1 MTSNDLVH
9 LARSLQFPAFEAAWS
24 AAVQAPRT
32 EDALRYANAIDA
44 LCERDMAS
52 KAVSYAMPMV
62 EALAGKNMVD
72 EAIEVAQ
79 RLLRR
84 GAHNE
89 ALTHKMGALFHS
101 RFSDEPWYPMV
112 AQRSG
117 LAAAPTSTALQEF
130 DRMRRYT
137 KGHVVYHQAGWGEG
151 VVEEFHADRSEVTVR
166 FANGR
171 REDFPLD
178 TVVQRFKSLPA
189 DDLRA
194 MKLLSLAEL
203 QRLAAE
209 DPSAL
214 IRITAKLYRG
224 TINSAQVKQE
234 LSPSVIADK
243 EWTSFWKRAKNAAAK
258 DPWLRVEGSSTR
270 PTFVMRAK
278 PVGLAEEA
286 ETNLRHEA
294 KLGAKIGVLRKYLE
308 RVQDDESRNQLFDLA
323 ARVVETALAEKKD
336 SHAHMLDGLLFLTEH
351 GRPTPVPPAHELR
364 ALLMGAEGA
373 FHPKAIDNLQ
383 TIESRTHAVQ
393 LLPEAMGEHWADRC
407 IADLT
412 EFPVSVMEATFQ
424 KLVDSGHGARMLD
437 LWDRVAPYP
446 KRHQMLCYL
455 LCRAYADGL
464 FESREDKPTPVT
476 VGRVM
481 MHLARVLNEVRK
493 GDSVSNR
500 LLGRLTSVLAGK
512 RGFLQR
518 AFDGIS
524 REDLA
529 SYLGISERGGED
541 FPQEIVDILL
551 RKIADSYPDLTA
563 KADKPFWEREEFI
576 FTSAEGMRRI
586 KDEYNVLVGEKI
598 PANSKAI
605 GAAAAL
611 GDLSEN
617 SEWESAMEEQRNL
630 TSRATEMDKQ
640 IRSARLVEDQ
650 EIPDGIVA
658 PGTRVTLLE
667 EESGKQRI
675 YVILGPWDA
684 TEESTINYRA
694 PIAHGILGLSV
705 GETGEL
711 PSPGGPI
718 AVRIERVERAI

>member
-24 AAVQAPRT
+24 AAVQAPSA

-52 KAVSYAMPMV
+52 KAVTYAMPMV
-62 EALAGKNMVD
+62 EALEGKNLID

-89 ALTHKMGALFHS
+89 ALTHKLGALFQS
-101 RFSDEPWYPMV
+101 RFADEPWYPMV

-117 LAAAPTSTALQEF
+117 LAAGSTSTTLQEF

-194 MKLLSLAEL
+194 MKLMSLPEL
-203 QRLAAE
+203 QRMASDDPAA
-209 DPSAL
+209 L
-214 IRITAKLYRG
+214 LRITVRLYRG

-234 LSPSVIADK
+234 LSPSVVSEK
-243 EWTSFWKRAKNAAAK
+243 EWPSFWKKAKNAAAK

-270 PTFVMRAK
+270 PTFVLRAK

-286 ETNLRHEA
+286 ETNLRHEV
-294 KLGAKIGVLRKYLE
+294 KLGAKIAVLRKYLE
-308 RVQDDESRNQLFDLA
+308 RVQDEASRGQLLDLA
-323 ARVVETALAEKKD
+323 ASVVETALTEKKD

-351 GRPTPVPPAHELR
+351 GRPTPVPPAQELR
-364 ALLMGAEGA
+364 ALLMGADGA

-383 TIESRTHAVQ
+383 TVESRVHAVG

-407 IADLT
+407 ASDLT
-412 EFPVSVMEATFQ
+412 EFPVSVMEALFQ
-424 KLVDSGHGARMLD
+424 KLVDSGHGARLLD

-446 KRHQMLCYL
+446 KRHQLLCYL
-455 LCRAYADGL
+455 LSRAYADGV
-464 FESREDKPTPVT
+464 FDSRDDKPTPVT

-493 GDSVSNR
+493 GDMVSNR
-500 LLGRLTSVLAGK
+500 LLGRLTSLLAGK

-518 AFDGIS
+518 AFEGIS

-529 SYLGISERGGED
+529 SYLGICERGGED
-541 FPQEIVDILL
+541 FPQEIVDIVL
-551 RKIADSYPDLTA
+551 RKVADSYPDLTA
-563 KADKPFWEREEFI
+563 RAEKPFWEREELT
-576 FTSAEGMRRI
+576 FTSAEGLRRI
-586 KDEYNVLVGEKI
+586 KEEYNVLVGEKI

-630 TSRATEMDKQ
+630 TSRATEMDKT
-640 IRSARLVEDQ
+640 IRSARLIEDQ
-650 EIPDGIVA
+650 EIPEGIVA
-658 PGTRVTLLE
+658 PGTRVTLVE
-667 EESGKQRI
+667 EETGKERI
-675 YVILGPWDA
+675 YVVLGPWDVNDD
-684 TEESTINYRA
+684 STINYRA
-694 PIAHGILGLSV
+694 PIAHGILGRSV
-705 GETGEL
+705 GEKGVL
-711 PSPGGPI
+711 PSPSGPI